1 MKFSS
6 NFFGSFSLSEMVVAP
21 NPIDFSVLADF
32 SDSLADSPYVL
43 ALHCVLFVATVLV
56 ALWLRRLDKEDTDS
70 VRVNDSI

>member
-1 MKFSS
+1 
-6 NFFGSFSLSEMVVAP
+6 MVVAP

-56 ALWLRRLDKEDTDS
+56 ALWLRRLDKEDIDLVRGNDFDLLIVWYISFVTMS
-70 VRVNDSI
+70 VK